1 MNFTSKLPALGA
13 IFAVA
18 AIVGLAQLAA
28 PPASADTAE
37 PDAQA
42 QFLKDLD
49 IRQAPMTEILPP
61 VVSKPSTASTQSAQ
75 SAQYAVMAAVDRPDA
90 RYRDGDSLELTIQ
103 VTEDSYV
110 WVFDTG
116 TSGQVVQVFPNRF
129 ESDNFVRAG
138 TALTIPREGKD
149 YRFVVS
155 RPAGT
160 DLLTVIA
167 SKDNA
172 PLSQALV
179 DQQTQAG
186 PFLALQGNATS
197 VAKDLSIT
205 LKESHPNWVGHQMKF
220 YIE

>member
-1 MNFTSKLPALGA
+1 MIFTSKLPALGA
-13 IFAVA
+13 VVAVA
-18 AIVGLAQLAA
+18 AFVGLAQLAA
-28 PPASADTAE
+28 PPANADTAE

-61 VVSKPSTASTQSAQ
+61 VVSKPSAASAQ

-138 TALTIPREGKD
+138 TALTIPRQGKD

-155 RPAGT
+155 RPAGA

-172 PLSQALV
+172 PLSQALI

-186 PFLALQGNATS
+186 PFLALQGNASS

>member
-1 MNFTSKLPALGA
+1 MIFTSKLPALGA
-13 IFAVA
+13 IVAVA
-18 AIVGLAQLAA
+18 AFVGIAQLAA
-28 PPASADTAE
+28 PPANADMAE

-61 VVSKPSTASTQSAQ
+61 VVSKPSTASAQ

-138 TALTIPREGKD
+138 TALTIPRQGKD

-155 RPAGT
+155 RPAGA

-172 PLSQALV
+172 PLSQALI

-186 PFLALQGNATS
+186 PFLALQGNASS

>member
-1 MNFTSKLPALGA
+1 MIFTSKLPALGA
-13 IFAVA
+13 IVAVA
-18 AIVGLAQLAA
+18 AFVGLAQLAA

-61 VVSKPSTASTQSAQ
+61 VVSKPSTASAQ

-116 TSGQVVQVFPNRF
+116 TSGQVAQVFPNRF
-129 ESDNFVRAG
+129 ESDNFARAG
-138 TALTIPREGKD
+138 TALTIPRQGKD

-155 RPAGT
+155 RPAGA

-172 PLSQALV
+172 PLSQALI

-186 PFLALQGNATS
+186 PFLALQGNASS

>member
-1 MNFTSKLPALGA
+1 MIFTSKLPALGA
-13 IFAVA
+13 ILAVA
-18 AIVGLAQLAA
+18 AFVGLAQLPA

-61 VVSKPSTASTQSAQ
+61 LVSKPSTASAQ

-138 TALTIPREGKD
+138 TALTIPRQGKD

-155 RPAGT
+155 RPAGA

-172 PLSQALV
+172 PPVSGVDRSSRPRQGRSWRFRAMRPLS
-179 DQQTQAG
+179 
-186 PFLALQGNATS
+186 PR
-197 VAKDLSIT
+197 I
-205 LKESHPNWVGHQMKF
+205 
-220 YIE
+220 